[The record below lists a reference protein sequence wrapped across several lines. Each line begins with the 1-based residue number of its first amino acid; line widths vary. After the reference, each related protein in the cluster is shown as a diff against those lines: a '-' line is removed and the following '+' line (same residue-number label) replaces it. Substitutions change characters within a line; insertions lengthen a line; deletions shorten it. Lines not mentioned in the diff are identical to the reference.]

1 MLDRNTLAQFIRF
14 GIVGVVSNGVL
25 YLGYVAL
32 TAASLGPKLA
42 MTLVYVAGTLQSFLF
57 NKRWSFRSVNGY
69 APELV
74 RYVLAYAFGYALNLA
89 ALFVLVDRLGL
100 PHRVV
105 QGFVIVALAFVL
117 FALQKLWVFPP
128 RLQTNS
134 DAAL

>member
-14 GIVGVVSNGVL
+14 GIVGLVSNGVL
-25 YLGYVAL
+25 YLGYLAL
-32 TAASLGPKLA
+32 TAATIEPKLA
-42 MTLVYVAGTLQSFLF
+42 MTLVYVVGTLQGFLF
-57 NKRWSFRSVNGY
+57 NKRWSFRSDHGY

-89 ALFVLVDRLGL
+89 ALFVLVDRWGL
-100 PHRVV
+100 PHRSV
-105 QGFVIVALAFVL
+105 QALMIVTLALVL
-117 FALQKLWVFPP
+117 FALQKLWVFPQ